1 MTVNYI
7 IHDQEFFGVIKLK
20 TGETILGSMIA
31 TEEDTNP
38 GKTIFYIQDPAS
50 PHNHQVE
57 KNNELGIAVGL
68 LKWMMFS
75 DESFYM
81 VCEDDIVTV
90 APMAMDAILMYK
102 MWVRK
107 EKGASKNEVEIKI
120 NKNMGLI
127 GKVSDARSKLE
138 DCWKRTHS

>member
-1 MTVNYI
+1 
-7 IHDQEFFGVIKLK
+7 
-20 TGETILGSMIA
+20 
-31 TEEDTNP
+31 
-38 GKTIFYIQDPAS
+38 
-50 PHNHQVE
+50 
-57 KNNELGIAVGL
+57 
-68 LKWMMFS
+68 MFS

-81 VCEDDIVTV
+81 GCEDDIVTV

-138 DCWKRTHS
+138 DFWKRTHS